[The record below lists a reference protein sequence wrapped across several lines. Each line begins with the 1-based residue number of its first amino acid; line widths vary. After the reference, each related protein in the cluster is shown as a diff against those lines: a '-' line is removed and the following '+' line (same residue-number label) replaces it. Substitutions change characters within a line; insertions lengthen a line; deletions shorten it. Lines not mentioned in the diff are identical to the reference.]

1 MKLKKDIFNFKSQ
14 FYNGRRVL
22 SSIPPPLSADPSI
35 TEGIFLL
42 NIMSK
47 ALTYGGDGGGRGGG
61 EFSQSG
67 RKIPKCFPPS
77 GKYHFSPLLS
87 APGAPKSRRSEEKHF
102 WHFFLLIVF
111 FLYNFFERR
120 RKSLLA
126 NKESDWLVCLLQTAS
141 CDGHKLSDV
150 SSILATTIK
159 KSA

>member
-1 MKLKKDIFNFKSQ
+1 MLMKLKKDIFNFKSQ
-14 FYNGRRVL
+14 FYCTTAGGYT
-22 SSIPPPLSADPSI
+22 IKHPPPLSADPSI

-47 ALTYGGDGGGRGGG
+47 ALTYGGDGGGRGG

-102 WHFFLLIVF
+102 
-111 FLYNFFERR
+111 
-120 RKSLLA
+120 
-126 NKESDWLVCLLQTAS
+126 
-141 CDGHKLSDV
+141 
-150 SSILATTIK
+150 
-159 KSA
+159 